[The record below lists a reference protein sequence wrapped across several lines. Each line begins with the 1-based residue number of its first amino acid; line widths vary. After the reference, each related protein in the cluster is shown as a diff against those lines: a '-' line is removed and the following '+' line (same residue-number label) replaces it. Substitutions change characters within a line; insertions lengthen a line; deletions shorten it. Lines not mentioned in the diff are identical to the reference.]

1 MNKIRILVGLINLSS
16 VVSAKT
22 LKSVISRKMR
32 PKYSRGVNLLRS
44 RYCQR
49 QSTQMRPILR
59 KNSHKMLVNIY
70 KEDRESLHKEKQQM
84 IITRSRLLKWK
95 MKKKNME
102 MKVTYLRGSISS
114 IIKLWI
120 EVIVTLSSTT
130 TLLRSVKNFNSQL
143 EVKTNVSPSSTLR
156 IN

>member
-32 PKYSRGVNLLRS
+32 PKYLRGVNLLRS